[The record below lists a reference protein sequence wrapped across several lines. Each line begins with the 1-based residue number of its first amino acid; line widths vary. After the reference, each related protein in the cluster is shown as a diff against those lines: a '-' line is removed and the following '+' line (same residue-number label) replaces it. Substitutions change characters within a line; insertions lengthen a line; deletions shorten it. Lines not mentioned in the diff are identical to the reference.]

1 MTRVFIVGD
10 LAVDIVTDLPRRVV
24 IGGYTIL
31 PTPRIVAAGVAGNM
45 AWYLKQLGIEPTV
58 VATIGDD
65 SWGILLKDQL
75 VQAGIST
82 ELIKISKILTGF
94 FLLLVD
100 KKGERTMIGSRGA
113 NTNLSATAEEIV
125 NVHPQWI
132 HVSGYSLLNQN
143 HERVMKTVRRA
154 SEDLAVPISTDLEGI
169 SVEGGHVDL
178 EGVTVFCNDEEFRAY
193 FRTSPRKVA
202 RTTRQTIIV
211 KAGPKGCYLI
221 SRKRLTHFPSVTKA
235 VVDTTA
241 AGDAFNSGYIAS
253 ILSGRDE
260 IAACR
265 FANAV
270 AAVKIRQMGA
280 KAAPL
285 SNEFTKLMVQ
295 LIRK

>member
-1 MTRVFIVGD
+1 MAKVFIVGD
-10 LAVDIVTDLPRRVV
+10 LAVDIVTDLPRRFV
-24 IGGYTIL
+24 IGGSTIL
-31 PTPRIVAAGVAGNM
+31 QTPRIVAAGVAGNM
-45 AWYLKQLGIEPTV
+45 AWYLKQLGIEPIV

-75 VQAGIST
+75 ARAGIST
-82 ELIKISKILTGF
+82 ELIRTSKILTGF

-113 NTNLSATAEEIV
+113 NIELSVTAEEIV
-125 NVHPQWI
+125 NAHPQWI
-132 HVSGYSLLNQN
+132 HVSGYSLLNHN

-169 SVEGGHVDL
+169 SAEGRHVDL
-178 EGVTVFCNDEEFRAY
+178 EGVTVFCNDDELRAY
-193 FRTSPRKVA
+193 FRTSPRKIA
-202 RTTRQTIIV
+202 AKTRQTIIV
-211 KAGPKGCYLI
+211 KAGPRGCYLI
-221 SRKRLTHFPSVTKA
+221 SRKRLTHFPSAAKE

-260 IAACR
+260 SAACR

-270 AAVKIRQMGA
+270 AALKIKQTGA
-280 KAAPL
+280 KAVSL
-285 SNEFTKLMVQ
+285 SNEFVTLTAE

>member
-1 MTRVFIVGD
+1 MTKVFIVGD
-10 LAVDIVTDLPRRVV
+10 LAVDMVTDLPRCFV
-24 IGGYTIL
+24 IGGNTL
-31 PTPRIVAAGVAGNM
+31 LQTPKIVAAGVAGNM
-45 AWYLKQLGIEPTV
+45 AWYLKQLGIDPIV

-75 VQAGIST
+75 IQAGIST
-82 ELIKISKILTGF
+82 ELIRTSKMHTGF

-100 KKGERTMIGSRGA
+100 KKGERTMIGSRSA
-113 NTNLSATAEEIV
+113 NTELSVTAEEIV

-132 HVSGYSLLNQN
+132 HVSGYSLLNHN
-143 HERVMKTVRRA
+143 YERVMKTVRRA

-169 SVEGGHVDL
+169 SAEGRHIGL

-193 FRTSPRKVA
+193 FRTSLRKIA
-202 RTTRQTIIV
+202 TKTRQTIVV
-211 KAGPKGCYLI
+211 KAGPRGCYLI
-221 SRKRLTHFPSVTKA
+221 SRQRLTHFPSAAKE

-260 IAACR
+260 SAACR

-270 AAVKIRQMGA
+270 AALKIRQMGA
-280 KAAPL
+280 KAVPP
-285 SNEFTKLMVQ
+285 SNELAKLMVE
-295 LIRK
+295 LIGS